1 MAPVSVVRTEGAC
14 TGMGVAA
21 GVAEASGRAV
31 PSEELRPTVS
41 FTLTLSLR
49 WATPFSVSPSML
61 ETVKVN
67 ESPFSASEGMVTG
80 MVTVPLEVVEPERL
94 VAINPEED
102 TFRPRGLRPEAEGVP
117 TDRPSLPEKFMLKPR
132 YAPCAMEMATWMF
145 TVSPAFTFVLEAEA
159 LTE

>member
-31 PSEELRPTVS
+31 PSEEELRPTVS

-49 WATPFSVSPSML
+49 WAAPFSVTPSML

-80 MVTVPLEVVEPERL
+80 MVTVPLEVVEPER
-94 VAINPEED
+94 
-102 TFRPRGLRPEAEGVP
+102 
-117 TDRPSLPEKFMLKPR
+117 
-132 YAPCAMEMATWMF
+132 
-145 TVSPAFTFVLEAEA
+145 
-159 LTE
+159 